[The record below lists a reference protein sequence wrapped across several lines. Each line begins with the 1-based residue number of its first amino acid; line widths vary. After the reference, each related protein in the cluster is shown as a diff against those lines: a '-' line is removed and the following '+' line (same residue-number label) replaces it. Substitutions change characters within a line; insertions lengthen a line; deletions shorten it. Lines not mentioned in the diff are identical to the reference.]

1 MADVKIS
8 GLPASTTPL
17 AGTEVVPIVQSGVTK
32 QVSIANLTAGRQIS
46 ASSITDTGLTSGRIP
61 YAGSGG
67 LIQDSANLLFD
78 GTNLAVSGAV
88 SGTSITDS
96 GLTSGRIPY
105 AGTGGLL
112 QDSTNLLFD
121 GTNLTVSGKIK
132 QVSGSSVPYTLFS
145 TGIPFIIVSSGSM
158 GNNGA
163 LTITGA
169 VASIYP
175 NAYVYL
181 PSGAISSGSA
191 AGYYYAIFSSTTAA
205 TVYNNTYTP
214 GSGVPTVPA
223 SPTAFSTTGP
233 GAYTQSASPPNP
245 FSVVVPANAL
255 SINGKIEI
263 DAFSTQTSGS
273 SFMALFVGSLY
284 TQSNSNY
291 LFQSTKWKASAR
303 GVTNGL
309 CLGMDYTNATY
320 NSYVGYGTD
329 SIASTITIA
338 LSLKSLTPAS
348 VSVAVESFIIKV
360 YP

>member
-1 MADVKIS
+1 MADTKIS

-17 AGTEVVPIVQSGVTK
+17 AGTEVLPIVQSGVTK

-67 LIQDSANLLFD
+67 LIQDSANLTFD
-78 GTNLAVSGAV
+78 GTNLAVNGAV

-105 AGTGGLL
+105 SGSGGLL
-112 QDSTNLLFD
+112 QDSTNLTFD
-121 GTNLTVSGKIK
+121 GTNLTVNGKIK

-191 AGYYYAIFSSTTAA
+191 AGYYYAVFSSTTAA

-245 FSVVVPANAL
+245 FSVVIPANAL

-263 DAFSTQTSGS
+263 DAFSTQTGPS
-273 SFMALFVGSLY
+273 SLMAINVGSLY
-284 TQSNSNY
+284 SQSNASAAY
-291 LFQSTKWKASAR
+291 ESIKWKASAR

-309 CLGMDYTNATY
+309 FLSMDFTNSAY
-320 NSYVGYGTD
+320 NAPTSYGTD
-329 SIASTITIA
+329 SIASTITTT
-338 LSLKSLTPAS
+338 LSFRSLTVATIS
-348 VSVAVESFIIKV
+348 VTVESFIIKI